1 MKHWKKRG
9 FVLSLAGIIAA
20 VSLMGCGGESVNHD
34 ETLVTIGDTEVPFGV
49 ANFYAR
55 LMQARYED
63 YYTSQFGTTSAEFWE
78 QNFMGEVYEVSVK
91 AELLQNLEEMY
102 LTRQHAEEYGVEL
115 TEEEQK
121 AIEKAASDF
130 EESNSLEVK
139 EKVSGY
145 KKYIEEYL
153 TTVTIWR
160 KMEEPMREGVDE
172 EVTDEEA
179 AQKSMDY
186 VLFPYTKED
195 ENDSEEDKEAEDS
208 KKEMTDEEK
217 EEVKET
223 AEKFLAG
230 LKADKDKDIAAAAKE
245 AGLEVETV
253 TFNSDSTSPHID
265 LIEAAD
271 ELKEGE
277 ITDLIDTSNGL
288 YIGKVTSLLD
298 REATDEEKDRIV
310 EKRKSDQYNSLIEE
324 WKEEADSV
332 LSTELWE
339 KISFAESGISD
350 KQSGMSDKKDENA
363 KEDTENDDAN
373 SDEPE
378 ETEDAEKSEDSDE

>member
-9 FVLSLAGIIAA
+9 LILTMAGILAA
-20 VSLMGCGGESVNHD
+20 VSLMGCGEESIDHD
-34 ETLVTIGDTEVPFGV
+34 ETLVTIGDTDVPFGV
-49 ANFYAR
+49 VNFYSR

-63 YYTSQFGTTSAEFWE
+63 YYTSQFGDALVEFWE
-78 QNFMGEVYEVSVK
+78 QDFMGEVYEVSVK

-102 LTRQHAEEYGVEL
+102 LTRLHAEEYDVEL

-121 AIEKAASDF
+121 AIEKAAADF
-130 EESNSLEVK
+130 EDSNALEVK

-172 EVTDEEA
+172 EVTDKEA

-195 ENDSEEDKEAEDS
+195 EEGSEEDG

-223 AEKFLAG
+223 AEKFLKD
-230 LKADKDKDIAAAAKE
+230 LKADKDKDIAAAAE
-245 AGLEVETV
+245 DAGLEVETV
-253 TFNSDSTSPHID
+253 TFDSDSTIPHID
-265 LIEAAD
+265 FIEAAD
-271 ELKEGE
+271 KLKEGE
-277 ITDLIDTSNGL
+277 ITDLIETSNGL
-288 YIGKVTSLLD
+288 YVGKVTSLLD
-298 REATDEEKDRIV
+298 REATDEKKERIV
-310 EKRKSDQYNSLIEE
+310 EKRKSDQYDSLIEE
-324 WKEEADSV
+324 WKEEAASELDV
-332 LSTELWE
+332 ELWE
-339 KISFAESGISD
+339 KISFAESGVSD
-350 KQSGMSDKKDENA
+350 KQSGMSDKQDESA
-363 KEDTENDDAN
+363 REDTKKDDKA
-373 SDEPE
+373 SDESE
-378 ETEDAEKSEDSDE
+378 ESEEPEDAEKNENSDE